1 MMLRLDKFLANMK
14 VGSRSQVHEIIK
26 AGQVTVN
33 GKVCR
38 SAKQKVKEDAEVLVN
53 GQAVVYQQYHYFL
66 LNKPAGVL
74 SATEDSRQKTV
85 LDLLKDQDRYQKIAP
100 VGRLD
105 KDTTGLLL
113 LTNDGQLAHQLLAPE
128 YHVPKTYY
136 ALLAG
141 VADEETAKAI
151 AAGLTLKDGTEL
163 KPGQLKILRQDK
175 DQEQSEIEITITE
188 GKYHQVKRMFASQG
202 MKVLKLKRLSM
213 GPLTLPTDLAPG
225 SYRPLTEEELAA
237 LKQVAL

>member
-1 MMLRLDKFLANMK
+1 MLRLDKFLANMK

>member
-1 MMLRLDKFLANMK
+1 MLRLDKFLANMK

-113 LTNDGQLAHQLLAPE
+113 LTNDGQLTHQLLAPE

-141 VADEETAKAI
+141 VAGEETAKAI

-163 KPGQLKILRQDK
+163 KPGQLKIL
-175 DQEQSEIEITITE
+175 
-188 GKYHQVKRMFASQG
+188 
-202 MKVLKLKRLSM
+202 
-213 GPLTLPTDLAPG
+213 
-225 SYRPLTEEELAA
+225 
-237 LKQVAL
+237 

>member
-1 MMLRLDKFLANMK
+1 MLRLDKFLANMK

-85 LDLLKDQDRYQKIAP
+85 LDLLTDQDRYQKIAP

-163 KPGQLKILRQDK
+163 KPGQLKILRQD
-175 DQEQSEIEITITE
+175 QEQSEIEITITE

-213 GPLTLPTDLAPG
+213 GPLTLPADLAPG
-225 SYRPLTEEELAA
+225 SYRSLTAEELAA